1 MLFFIWLSKNLML
14 LVPLYPIFEMQDI
27 YQSSRKIR
35 KSLLLNN
42 SDFCTDYWVLWS
54 IIKAGLLY
62 IHYSVKFRSYYSSAM
77 LLQPRKILIYIQQN
91 TDNIF
96 AVLKFNIMTFYHK
109 GQCSVLNGVMYLC
122 CGPCNAS
129 TPSDGRFDIASLPG
143 SMWQTIGFLRSNVI
157 PINPTAAIQAFEG
170 PQWYFSQWKKYIISE
185 NWCRCRSATGYMQ
198 YT

>member
-1 MLFFIWLSKNLML
+1 MLFFIWPSNNLML
-14 LVPLYPIFEMQDI
+14 SVPLYTIFEMQDI

-77 LLQPRKILIYIQQN
+77 LLQPSKILIYVQQN
-91 TDNIF
+91 TDNFF
-96 AVLKFNIMTFYHK
+96 AVLQFNIMTFYHK
-109 GQCSVLNGVMYLC
+109 GLCSVLNGVMYLC

-129 TPSDGRFDIASLPG
+129 TPSDGRFDRHCLSSWLNVT
-143 SMWQTIGFLRSNVI
+143 TIGSLRSNAI
-157 PINPTAAIQAFEG
+157 PINPTEAIQASEG
-170 PQWYFSQWKKYIISE
+170 PQWHFSQWKKYIFSE
-185 NWCRCRSATGYMQ
+185 NWLGLEKCYMQ
-198 YT
+198 YI